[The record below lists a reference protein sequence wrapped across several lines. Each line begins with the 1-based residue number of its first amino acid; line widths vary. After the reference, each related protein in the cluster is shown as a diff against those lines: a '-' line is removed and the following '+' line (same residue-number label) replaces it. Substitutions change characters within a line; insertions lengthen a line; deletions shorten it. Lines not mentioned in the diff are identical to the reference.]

1 MSLITASN
9 KRPETRTEKYMNME
23 TKELKKLARKKG
35 AVGFS
40 FLAAWIVLLLIALY
54 YYMPLI
60 LLWLI
65 LPPLIYLLTRRNAD
79 EFREITAIIQAR
91 KMAERINEDDM
102 NSPFSLS
109 DFRKKIFYYKLIWKL
124 GPEKGAAVYVVIF
137 LFLFI
142 LTMAVVG
149 LLQDFFWPSS
159 SGDHWGSIWYD
170 PVTWLFMGLIYYYT
184 FKKQAEK
191 QKYHIKKELRR
202 REEEKDMSAISDGP
216 AFRRK

>member
-23 TKELKKLARKKG
+23 TRELKKLAQKKG
-35 AVGFS
+35 AIGFLL
-40 FLAAWIVLLLIALY
+40 LAAWIVLLLIALY

-65 LPPLIYLLTRRNAD
+65 LPPLIYLLTRKNAD

-109 DFRKKIFYYKLIWKL
+109 DFRKGIFYHKLIWKL
-124 GPEKGAAVYVVIF
+124 GPEKGAAVYVGIF
-137 LFLFI
+137 LVLFI
-142 LTMAVVG
+142 LAMGVVG
-149 LLQDFFWPSS
+149 FVQDFFWPG

-170 PVTWLFMGLIYYYT
+170 PVTWLIMGLIYYYT